1 MDTPMKFTIVIAG
14 VNTVVLVVYFT
25 GTAGEAQDKAQLLA
39 IEHNAGENYHV
50 LEGWVNQAA
59 NFETA

>member
-14 VNTVVLVVYFT
+14 AGTVVLVVYFT
-25 GTAGEAQDKAQLLA
+25 GSASAAEERAEILA

-50 LEGWVNQAA
+50 LEGWVNEAA
-59 NFETA
+59 RFETA